1 MIHKLKI
8 SRIVD
13 CVILPLLVCLC
24 LQLPMATNLCV
35 FLLLGCTAFLSGSFS
50 SSILRFWQAASL
62 SASCLWIFGF
72 VFERTFHHRLIL
84 VLVLFVWVVCCL
96 ITMRAGFEERLNREK
111 LVTNVILIMSFLFVF
126 LISPRNLLSQFGMI
140 AQEDNQ
146 GWIGII
152 LETQKS
158 NTVNLAVPLGS
169 EGAQFFVRFVLAFFS
184 NLQNPDSGGSLA
196 PMAVNVLAN
205 SWVILL
211 LSSCV
216 LVQIIA
222 ARFIVA
228 VKDLIIIRLFLVSVA
243 FCIFV
248 FFRVSLYHGHFSHY
262 LLNLVVFVFLCS
274 IEGRSLRISRN
285 NLWLR
290 RSVSLAIAFC
300 LVGSYNPWI
309 VLTIVAVCVSVFGE
323 VQVRQYWH
331 LLSFRKLAMLIPF
344 VLLLVYWSGSK
355 LFSRYGGLHTGGG
368 VWEIA
373 AESIWLGI
381 AIVILLTC
389 LFVRSIFAT
398 DKTKIN
404 SSSQNNQ
411 LISSHWLSFSV
422 VAILNFLMI
431 TRPDREYVRD
441 PEMSD
446 FLELSHYL
454 ALALLL
460 GLIALPSSWNHLY
473 QFFERS
479 RKVTDIRNIFVL
491 AIASFAFALFVWC
504 LSRFSGPVFKPMY
517 AAKKSML
524 SVMGQFF
531 WIPLGVLYIV
541 AQYKN
546 WITKVVHG
554 VIVTVLLVVCI
565 GLLPLM
571 NQVVMAKPL
580 SEPPSLFSNVW
591 WHAPVID
598 ALDNDPNANVVCMN
612 SDWKTA
618 DYSVY
623 SCNRFMQSFTEF
635 PEIAGGFRN
644 LAWYTPDNYNILQKV
659 FDDQLGKQN
668 VVVLSE
674 NSLTQ
679 ESKLIFRGVQ
689 PKFLKF
695 IVSGS

>member
-1 MIHKLKI
+1 MIDKLKI

-13 CVILPLLVCLC
+13 CVILPLLACFCLR
-24 LQLPMATNLCV
+24 LPMATNLCV
-35 FLLLGCTAFLSGSFS
+35 FLLLGCTALLSGSFS
-50 SSILRFWQAASL
+50 MSVLRFWQAASL
-62 SASCLWIFGF
+62 SASCLWILGF

-84 VLVLFVWVVCCL
+84 VLVLFVWVVSCL
-96 ITMRAGFEERLNREK
+96 ITMRNGEDERLNREK
-111 LVTNVILIMSFLFVF
+111 LAVNLILITSFLFIF

-146 GWIGII
+146 AWIGII
-152 LETQKS
+152 LEIQKS
-158 NTVNLAVPLGS
+158 NTVNLVVPLGS
-169 EGAQFFVRFVLAFFS
+169 EGAQFFVRFVFAFFS
-184 NLQNPDSGGSLA
+184 NIQNPDSNGSLA
-196 PMAVNVLAN
+196 PVAVNVLAN

-222 ARFIVA
+222 ARFIVS
-228 VKDLIIIRLFLVSVA
+228 VKDLVTIRLFLVSVA
-243 FCIFV
+243 FCVIV
-248 FFRVSLYHGHFSHY
+248 FFRVSLYHGHFSQY
-262 LLNLVVFVFLCS
+262 LLNLVVFVFLCT
-274 IEGRSLRISRN
+274 IEERLLRISRI
-285 NLWLR
+285 NLWMT

-300 LVGSYNPWI
+300 LVGSYNPW
-309 VLTIVAVCVSVFGE
+309 VFLTIVAVCVSVFGE
-323 VQVRQYWH
+323 VQFREYWH
-331 LLSFRKLAMLIPF
+331 LLSLRNLSMLIPF
-344 VLLLVYWSGSK
+344 TLLLVYLAGSE

-381 AIVILLTC
+381 TITILLTC
-389 LFVRSIFAT
+389 LFVRSVFVT
-398 DKTKIN
+398 SKIEIT
-404 SSSQNNQ
+404 STSQNNQ
-411 LISSHWLSFSV
+411 LIFNYWLLFSV
-422 VAILNFLMI
+422 VAILIFLMI

-441 PEMSD
+441 PELSN
-446 FLELSHYL
+446 FVELGHYL

-460 GLIALPSSWNHLY
+460 GLISLPSSWSHLY
-473 QFFERS
+473 LFFQRS
-479 RKVTDIRNIFVL
+479 RKVTDMRRIFVL
-491 AIASFAFALFVWC
+491 AVASFVFALFVWC
-504 LSRFSGPVFKPMY
+504 LSRFTGPIYKPMY

-541 AQYKN
+541 AQYRN
-546 WITKVVHG
+546 WITKVFHG
-554 VIVTVLLVVCI
+554 VIVTVLLVACI

-571 NQVVMAKPL
+571 SQVVMAKPL
-580 SEPPSLFSNVW
+580 KEPPSFFSNVW

-598 ALDNDPNANVVCMN
+598 ALDKDPNANVVCMN

-635 PEIAGGFRN
+635 PEVAVEFRY
-644 LAWYTPDNYNILQKV
+644 LAWYAPDNYNILQKV
-659 FDDQLGKQN
+659 FDDRLRKQN

-679 ESKLIFRGVQ
+679 ESKLIFRGVR
-689 PKFLKF
+689 PEFLKF
-695 IVSGS
+695 FVSGS